1 MANIDLNILHFIN
14 QFAGENPF
22 FDKAVMFI
30 SLNHL
35 FKGGIFVLVI
45 WFLWFKKGKKK
56 LYRPII
62 LINILG
68 CFLVMFLARIL
79 ARILPYRLRPLHDD
93 SIELSLPVN
102 FNESYA
108 EGLSSFPSD
117 HAALFF
123 ALATGIY
130 FLNKKYGII
139 ALLYSLLIICL
150 PRIYLGLHFPSDII
164 GGATLGIVI
173 IIAINKIQFFQ
184 RLADP
189 LLKFKKAYPGIFYAL
204 FFLIT
209 YQIADMFESARAII
223 KFFYFLLVGEAVDL

>member
-1 MANIDLNILHFIN
+1 MANIDLNVLHFIN
-14 QFAGENPF
+14 QFAGESTF
-22 FDKAVMFI
+22 FDKSVMFI

-56 LYRPII
+56 QYRPII
-62 LINILG
+62 LINIVG

-130 FLNKKYGII
+130 FLKKEYGII
-139 ALLYSLLIICL
+139 ALLYSLIIICL

-164 GGATLGIVI
+164 GGAILGIVMI
-173 IIAINKIQFFQ
+173 VLINKIQIFKTI
-184 RLADP
+184 ADP
-189 LLKFKKAYPGIFYAL
+189 LLHFKNVYPGIFYAL

-209 YQIADMFESARAII
+209 YQIADMFESARALV
-223 KFFYFLLVGEAVDL
+223 KFCYFLVVGDEVEL